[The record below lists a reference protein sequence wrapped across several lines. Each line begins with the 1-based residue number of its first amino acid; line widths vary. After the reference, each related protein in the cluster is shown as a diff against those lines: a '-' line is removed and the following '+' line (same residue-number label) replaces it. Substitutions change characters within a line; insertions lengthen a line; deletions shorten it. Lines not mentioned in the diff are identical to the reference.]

1 MSGCWLTQGKPYN
14 GVWSAQKK
22 KRNTYQLRSLF
33 AYLVLLVFFANPLL
47 AKCGGSFGV
56 FVQGL
61 EDEAVAK
68 GFDAEIVNAFLAG
81 SRQDPSVLQADRR

>member
-1 MSGCWLTQGKPYN
+1 M
-14 GVWSAQKK
+14 
-22 KRNTYQLRSLF
+22 
-33 AYLVLLVFFANPLL
+33 LLVFFANPLL

-81 SRQDPSVLQADRR
+81 SRQ